1 VLAKP
6 TNVLAAINIKRSRD
20 RAPDSCKL
28 AKERQTGLYQTG
40 SPPIRCINRLA
51 VESLPLPKQGRTM
64 DFHWIR
70 VHWFELSALVLLAL
84 NLWFVVKVLS
94 VLKAVQDG
102 LLLLARWLDIAR
114 HDIEDQA
121 GGKDASKD

>member
-1 VLAKP
+1 
-6 TNVLAAINIKRSRD
+6 
-20 RAPDSCKL
+20 
-28 AKERQTGLYQTG
+28 
-40 SPPIRCINRLA
+40 
-51 VESLPLPKQGRTM
+51 M

-121 GGKDASKD
+121 DDGTLLRIRGLTFTPSCCVCRFEAGCFVFFFEEIEPRLKAQSRSPLS